1 MKGLKK
7 IVELIQ
13 SWPEWI
19 RLNIVEG
26 IDENMPIWY
35 IDLSF
40 SRELSDT
47 KFVNVKIR
55 KSYMLKFFNSY
66 LNFNTNFFTAL

>member
-7 IVELIQ
+7 IVVLIQ

-19 RLNIVEG
+19 LLNIVEG

-40 SRELSDT
+40 SRVLTDT
-47 KFVNVKIR
+47 KFVNAKIR
-55 KSYMLKFFNSY
+55 KSCMLKFFNSC
-66 LNFNTNFFTAL
+66 LNFNTNFFAAL